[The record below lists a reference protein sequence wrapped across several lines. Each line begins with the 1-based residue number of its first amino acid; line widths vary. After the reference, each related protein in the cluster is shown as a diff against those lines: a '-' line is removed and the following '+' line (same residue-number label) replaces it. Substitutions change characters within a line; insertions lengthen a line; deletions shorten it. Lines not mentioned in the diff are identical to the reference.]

1 MARVKR
7 GTKRARRRK
16 KILKQAKGYYGVK
29 SKGHRIAKL
38 AVDRAL
44 AYAYRDRRQ
53 KKRQFRG
60 LWIVRIN
67 AAARLNGL
75 SYSRFMSGLRLA
87 GIDLNRKMLADLA
100 VRDRRGLRGR
110 CVRGPGRPRR
120 RVCRDLRLLVLM
132 AEEAVDAIARLEEVI
147 ERAKEALAAERER
160 TRELTAALEVAEQRA
175 AEERAD
181 IGQRVEAL
189 AEGLEELLGS
199 DGS

>member
-29 SKGHRIAKL
+29 SKGHRIAKQ

-87 GIDLNRKMLADLA
+87 GIELNRKMLADLA
-100 VRDRRGLRGR
+100 VRD
-110 CVRGPGRPRR
+110 
-120 RVCRDLRLLVLM
+120 
-132 AEEAVDAIARLEEVI
+132 
-147 ERAKEALAAERER
+147 
-160 TRELTAALEVAEQRA
+160 
-175 AEERAD
+175 
-181 IGQRVEAL
+181 
-189 AEGLEELLGS
+189 AEGFAAVADVARGALS
-199 DGS
+199 SVSAPASASSS